1 MNMKLNTLA
10 AAVALAFSSLA
21 SAQVTAPVISAV
33 TAGNTIYI
41 SGASAQANP
50 LDNILKKT
58 TAVFADPNMVVKI
71 TGPAVSGGNPTIAYY
86 GQASTLVAGQPNIL
100 VIYNSNNG
108 SAAGLNQL
116 LSTDAVEGEATV
128 VSLATCGTVS
138 GTTGTWAATCS
149 STAVQETHM
158 ALSDVYA
165 SEFGS
170 SGSLCL
176 ANDPDNG
183 CPGASYIDPAADI
196 KTASTAASTGLEG
209 FGVIVNANLYDAL
222 LAKNI
227 DDGVL
232 PSTCAASIFTTIV
245 GGSTPATCMPS
256 IRKAD
261 YAYLAQ
267 GGLSTNADRMVKAA
281 LAGTVTKLARRDE
294 LSGTQAASNI
304 FFLNNVC
311 GSAGYFG
318 ALTPARTFN
327 GNSKLIISEEPGTGN
342 VEATVGG
349 TTSGFALGVVSSN
362 RADKFNT
369 TSKTFAF
376 VKIDGVSPIHGAL
389 GAYDA
394 TRRYNIING
403 AYNFVTEMAAYMR
416 VSETGTPALV
426 AAAIANKLGSSAAPT
441 TTTTVPGIAYID
453 NQAAGPADGLN
464 SRYKRDGNNCAPMH

>member
-1 MNMKLNTLA
+1 MNMKLNTMA

-21 SAQVTAPVISAV
+21 SAQVAAPVISAV
-33 TAGNTIYI
+33 AAGNTIYI

-58 TAVFADPNMVVKI
+58 TAVFDDGNMVVKLS
-71 TGPAVSGGNPTIAYY
+71 GPGGSIGYY
-86 GQASTLVAGQPNIL
+86 GKAAAAINATQPNIL
-100 VIYNSNNG
+100 VIYNSTNG

-116 LSTDAVEGEATV
+116 LSTDAVEAEATV
-128 VSLATCGTVS
+128 LTLATCGAVS
-138 GTTGTWAATCS
+138 GTTGTWAAACTS
-149 STAVQETHM
+149 SAPQETHM

-183 CPGASYIDPAADI
+183 CPGAGYIDPAADI

-232 PSTCAASIFTTIV
+232 PGSCSTSTFSTIV

-267 GGLSTNADRMVKAA
+267 GGLTTNADRLVKTAA
-281 LAGTVTKLARRDE
+281 AGAVTKLARRDE

-318 ALTPARTFN
+318 ALTPARSFN
-327 GNSKLIISEEPGTGN
+327 GNAKLVISEETATGS
-342 VEATVGG
+342 VETTVGN
-349 TTSGFALGVVSSN
+349 TTTGFALGVVSSS

-369 TSKTFAF
+369 TSKAFSF
-376 VKIDGVSPIHGAL
+376 VKIDGVSPVHGAL

-403 AYNFVTEMAAYMR
+403 AYNFVTEMAAYIR
-416 VSETGTPALV
+416 NSETGTPAVV
-426 AAAIANKLGSSAAPT
+426 ATAIANKLGSSAAPT